1 MLAFEVSGRISEL
14 PVKEGD
20 VVKEGQVL
28 ARLDQREL
36 KASWTRRWLTGRRR
50 DPSGAGGQS

>member
-1 MLAFEVSGRISEL
+1 MELPGETRAIKEATLAFEVNGRISEL

-28 ARLDQREL
+28 ASQTAPAVE
-36 KASWTRRWLTGRRR
+36 ASPART
-50 DPSGAGGQS
+50 